1 MAMVGDVRRLWTVGL
16 SHHTAPVEVRE
27 RLAMNESAVRRQL
40 AQLLGD
46 GLCEEAF
53 LVSTCNR
60 VELYAVP
67 TSDDALYSYFD
78 QFRTDG
84 GVSLRSHL
92 YWHRGGDAVK
102 HLFRV
107 ASSLD
112 SLVVGE
118 PQILGQMKD
127 AVRIAQEENALGKT
141 LHPLTQRSFSV
152 AKRVR
157 TETDLGRFRVGVGNA
172 GVDLAAQVFGGLT
185 DRRALL
191 VGVGEMGRQVG
202 RALLNAGLSEL
213 LITNRT
219 DTTAAQLAEEMSATS
234 VPFDRMGEYLSRVDV
249 VVVATGSQTPILG
262 VPEAQEA
269 LKSRGYRP
277 LVFIDLSVPRN
288 VDARVGELSEAYLFN
303 VDDLRQVVHQGQA
316 KRRQASE
323 QAMKLVSA
331 EAARYVSSRSDVGHH
346 VSLARKAMHAERIR
360 QREISRSKLLT
371 EGLSP
376 EQRAQLEALTKALV
390 RKLVFAEQDDQEAP
404 VHSGEED

>member
-1 MAMVGDVRRLWTVGL
+1 MVDDVSRVLTVGL

-27 RLAMNESAVRRQL
+27 RLAMNEAAVRRQL
-40 AQLLGD
+40 TQLLGG

-67 TSDDALYSYFD
+67 TSEDALHSYFE
-78 QFRTDG
+78 QFRTNAG
-84 GVSLRSHL
+84 GSLDQHL
-92 YWHRGGDAVK
+92 YWHRGGDAVR

-112 SLVVGE
+112 SLVLGE
-118 PQILGQMKD
+118 PQILGQVKD
-127 AVRIAQEENALGKT
+127 AVRIAHEVNALGKT

-172 GVDLAAQVFGGLT
+172 GVDLASQVFGGLAS
-185 DRRALL
+185 RRALL

-219 DTTAAQLAEEMSATS
+219 DATATQIAEEMSATS
-234 VPFDRMGEYLSRVDV
+234 VPYGRMAEYLSRVDV
-249 VVVATGSQTPILG
+249 VVVATSSATPILG
-262 VPEAQEA
+262 VPEVQDA

-277 LVFIDLSVPRN
+277 LVLIDLSVPRN
-288 VDARVGELSEAYLFN
+288 VDPRIEELPDAFLFN
-303 VDDLRQVVHQGQA
+303 VDDLRQVVSQGQA
-316 KRRQASE
+316 KRLEASE
-323 QAMKLVSA
+323 RAMRLVKA
-331 EAARYVSSRSDVGHH
+331 EAARYLSMRLDGGQQER
-346 VSLARKAMHAERIR
+346 LARMAQHAEEIR
-360 QREISRSKLLT
+360 LREIQRSR
-371 EGLSP
+371 GLMDGLNA
-376 EQRAQLEALTKALV
+376 EQQAQLEALTKALV
-390 RKLVFAEQDDQEAP
+390 RKVVFGDLDGSEQGLHDD
-404 VHSGEED
+404 EEG